1 MRRVQARWACRNA
14 AEFVRFAI
22 EFSDMVKEEAVP
34 EGEAPVEEEHE
45 GGDTVGV
52 TKVGIRWAFGQIHM
66 SARPLRQSNCVSHN
80 RIVSARKESWCD
92 RTSPSCSYGLACQC
106 LSCVIVS
113 HKLRTS
119 PFASLPMLRRPAALA

>member
-22 EFSDMVKEEAVP
+22 ELVKEEAVP

-52 TKVGIRWAFGQIHM
+52 RRVHTCQYVLETALVGLRADSHVRS
-66 SARPLRQSNCVSHN
+66 SASPVELRQ
-80 RIVSARKESWCD
+80 
-92 RTSPSCSYGLACQC
+92 PQ
-106 LSCVIVS
+106 
-113 HKLRTS
+113 
-119 PFASLPMLRRPAALA
+119 

>member
-52 TKVGIRWAFGQIHM
+52 RRVHACQYVLETALVGLRADSHVRS
-66 SARPLRQSNCVSHN
+66 SASPVELRQ
-80 RIVSARKESWCD
+80 
-92 RTSPSCSYGLACQC
+92 PQ
-106 LSCVIVS
+106 
-113 HKLRTS
+113 
-119 PFASLPMLRRPAALA
+119 

>member
-52 TKVGIRWAFGQIHM
+52 RRVPICVGDSSGGPSGRFTCPLVRFASRIA
-66 SARPLRQSNCVSHN
+66 SATIGSSVLEKSHGATE
-80 RIVSARKESWCD
+80 RVPAAPMVWPASVSA
-92 RTSPSCSYGLACQC
+92 
-106 LSCVIVS
+106 
-113 HKLRTS
+113 
-119 PFASLPMLRRPAALA
+119 ASS

>member
-52 TKVGIRWAFGQIHM
+52 RRVH
-66 SARPLRQSNCVSHN
+66 
-80 RIVSARKESWCD
+80 
-92 RTSPSCSYGLACQC
+92 ACQYV
-106 LSCVIVS
+106 LETALVGLRADS
-113 HKLRTS
+113 HVRLLAS
-119 PFASLPMLRRPAALA
+119 PV